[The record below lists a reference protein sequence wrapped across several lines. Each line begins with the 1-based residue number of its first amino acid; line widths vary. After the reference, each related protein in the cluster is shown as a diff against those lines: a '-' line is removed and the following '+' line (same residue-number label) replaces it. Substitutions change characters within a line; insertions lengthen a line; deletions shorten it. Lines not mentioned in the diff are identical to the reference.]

1 MIPRDRFDRILVVL
15 LLVVLCSLGGL
26 LVTQGQ
32 SGTAGAVAVDRNLE
46 RDLAARARL
55 AFFEQTYAPV
65 VSLQAA
71 GNDQQALMKLEELG
85 RRYPGEAH
93 GDILRAASLL
103 RLGALP
109 EAVAAAVRAVRRN
122 GDYVDRDSP
131 FSQRQVIQQLVDV
144 GLSSL
149 AEKARLTPGNPT
161 LGTALKNVYYLQ
173 SRLAGGCE

>member
-1 MIPRDRFDRILVVL
+1 MIPGDRFDRVLVVL
-15 LLVVLCSLGGL
+15 LLAVLLSLGGL
-26 LVTQGQ
+26 LATQAR
-32 SGTAGAVAVDRNLE
+32 SGAGAVTIDRNLE

-65 VSLQAA
+65 LSLQAA

-131 FSQRQVIQQLVDV
+131 FSQRPVIQQLVDE

-149 AEKARLTPGNPT
+149 TEKARLAPGNAT
-161 LGTALKNVYYLQ
+161 LGEALKNVYYLQ